1 MRVMGLD
8 VGGKRIGVAISDPFG
23 WTSARMLVLE
33 VNEDE
38 DVVRRLARL
47 ITEEDIGRVVIGLPK
62 NMNGTDSEQTQKVR
76 EFAKTL
82 EPMVNIPMEMWDERL
97 STVAA
102 EKSLLQADLSRARR
116 KKVID
121 GVAASLILQSYLDSR
136 QSR

>member
-8 VGGKRIGVAISDPFG
+8 VGDKRIGVAISDPFG
-23 WTSARMLVLE
+23 WTSARMLVIE
-33 VNEDE
+33 VDEDE
-38 DVVRRLARL
+38 DVVRRLARF

-62 NMNGTDSEQTQKVR
+62 NMNGTDSEQTRKVR
-76 EFAKTL
+76 GLVNAL
-82 EPMVNIPMEMWDERL
+82 ESLVSIPIEMWDERL

-102 EKSLLQADLSRARR
+102 EKSLLEADLSRARR

-136 QSR
+136 

>member
-1 MRVMGLD
+1 MGD
-8 VGGKRIGVAISDPFG
+8 KRIGVAISDPFG
-23 WTSARMLVLE
+23 WTSARMLVLD
-33 VNEDE
+33 VDE
-38 DVVRRLARL
+38 DVVRGLAKL
-47 ITEEDIGRVVIGLPK
+47 ITEEDVGKVVIGLPK
-62 NMNGTDSEQTQKVR
+62 NMNGTDSVQTQKVR

-82 EPMVNIPMEMWDERL
+82 EPMVNIPIELWDERL